1 MSNFNFCK
9 NKMRLD
15 KVTCYI
21 QPFSVSFFKLFTTV
35 AITFHSITSLENTS
49 LDVTGSLGCKQTA
62 IVSYFMYIF
71 IFCVLEC
78 FFVDVINLSGKVN
91 YKISLDKIVDIFPN
105 KNACLKRKCSQIVFS
120 CIYQHLY
127 IFQCF

>member
-9 NKMRLD
+9 NKIGLD

-35 AITFHSITSLENTS
+35 TISFHLIIFVENTS
-49 LDVTGSLGCKQTA
+49 LDVTVSLVCKQTA
-62 IVSYFMYIF
+62 VVSYFMYRF

-78 FFVDVINLSGKVN
+78 FFVDVIHQSSTVN
-91 YKISLDKIVDIFPN
+91 YKISLDKIVGIFPY
-105 KNACLKRKCSQIVFS
+105 KNTYV
-120 CIYQHLY
+120 
-127 IFQCF
+127 